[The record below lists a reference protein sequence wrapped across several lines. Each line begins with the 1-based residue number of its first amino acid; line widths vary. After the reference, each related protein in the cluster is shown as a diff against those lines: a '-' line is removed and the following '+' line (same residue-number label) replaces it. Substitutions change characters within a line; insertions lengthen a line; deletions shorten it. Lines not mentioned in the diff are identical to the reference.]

1 MPSRSSGQRRA
12 QGGGRTPN
20 SEPRLQVFRDF
31 NGLNF
36 ELSNHDGIDVNA
48 VYTDSDQTD
57 LQMNYVFLQNNV
69 AVASNKTLETRD
81 DIVRL
86 FDAPEDQ
93 KFTGPVCLIENK
105 LYAAKRY
112 LDGYWPSTLLPDEH
126 QVGVG
131 ELSDQI
137 TGVPVMDDD
146 IQILDKGIQV
156 DPPQH
161 TGHEWT
167 SLYYYDN
174 QLIGLTRQNSMW
186 TGDLTHPVDDPD
198 VQLTNAL
205 EIPRPTEPPELVG
218 MGTLVLSE
226 TETPECVYRIE
237 VAYTYVSKFGP
248 TEVSENKVFYAN
260 HPVSEWHAGCFLR
273 LRGHVPSWMGA
284 RAVELYYTTDNAM
297 QLILLGRTD
306 VGDPEQSVSSWS
318 YDWYG
323 YVDATSMWPIANL
336 IAPTENYTKGVPAS
350 KMCSIDGR
358 MYFWGDNDNM
368 QRLYIGGNPG
378 NLLSISPGTG
388 GGFVDIEPGTGQAVR
403 NVCKYKTQSG
413 NSIVTMLCDS
423 PNSHKEQRFNLV
435 ENSISLSN
443 EQSMK
448 SWQAEQVAGAVGCK
462 SYDGAV
468 VCEDGLYS
476 VSRYG
481 LALTTLTMEY
491 NSQIRTNYVS
501 SQIKPVFVDDADL
514 GRRLKNAMLLELD
527 GIIYMA
533 LGDSSDGHGRL
544 DNVIFCY
551 DIDLKAWWTYT
562 LDVTKPILNL
572 FHVDWEGAREGIG
585 IVTEDSIYMLPTTN
599 GDSNWDDPPE
609 HDFLIQTAELST
621 QMPQQ
626 SWQYLSQLE
635 FHFDHI
641 IGDVRI
647 TVRMIDMFGREIKA
661 YKEISLDTMQNNYVE
676 WMRIDQRVMSY
687 VITMTG
693 TASFRMTHFI
703 ARVYTMSNKISQVWG
718 FDDCLSHRSSGSI
731 HPTFKCYNDVRRAI
745 FT

>member
-48 VYTDSDQTD
+48 MYTGDDQTD

-69 AVASNKTLETRD
+69 AVVSNKTLETRD

-86 FDAPEDQ
+86 FDAPENQ
-93 KFTGPVCLIENK
+93 AFTGPVCLIENK
-105 LYAAKRY
+105 LYAAKMQKNQLRSDD
-112 LDGYWPSTLLPDEH
+112 LI
-126 QVGVG
+126 GVG
-131 ELSDQI
+131 QLSDQI
-137 TGVPVMDDD
+137 TDVPVMDSNVRIFDRGST
-146 IQILDKGIQV
+146 L
-156 DPPQH
+156 DPPVE
-161 TGHEWT
+161 TGHQWT
-167 SLYYYDN
+167 SLDYYDDK
-174 QLIGLTRQNSMW
+174 LIALTRQNNMW
-186 TGDLTHPVDDPD
+186 TGSLTSDELVMS
-198 VQLTNAL
+198 NAL
-205 EIPRPTEPPELVG
+205 EIPRPTDPPTLVG
-218 MGTLVLSE
+218 MGTLVLSD

-237 VAYTYVSKFGP
+237 VAYSYVNQFGP

-273 LRGHVPSWMGA
+273 LSGYVPSWMGA

-306 VGDPEQSVSSWS
+306 VGQLDQSVSSWS

-323 YVDATSMWPIANL
+323 YIDATSMWPIANL

-350 KMCSIDGR
+350 KMCNIDGR

-388 GGFVDIEPGTGQAVR
+388 GGFVDVEPGTGQVVR
-403 NVCKYKTQSG
+403 HVCKYKTQSG

-501 SQIKPVFVDDADL
+501 SQIKPVFIDDADL

-562 LDVTKPILNL
+562 LDVDEPILNL

-585 IVTEDSIYMLPTTN
+585 IVTDDSIYMLPTTN
-599 GDSNWDDPPE
+599 SDSELYAPE

-641 IGDVRI
+641 VGDVQI
-647 TVRMIDMFGREIKA
+647 NVRMIDMFGREIKA
-661 YKEISLDTMQNNYVE
+661 YKQISLDTMQNNYVE

-693 TASFRMTHFI
+693 TANFRMTHFI

-718 FDDCLSHRSSGSI
+718 FDDRLSHRSSGSI
-731 HPTFKCYNDVRRAI
+731 HPTFKCYNDVRKAI